1 LLRIKKSILYKKQN
15 LSSFKGALQA
25 STVMAFASF
34 GDAILYPLL
43 PVYGAEL
50 GFSAFFIGILLSVNR
65 FVRIISNTHIANL
78 INRIGMRKM
87 LLTTSILATITTFMY
102 GLQLGAIVFLIARIL
117 WGLSYSGLKIST
129 LNYASKAK
137 DKSGLAFGLTTAIKS
152 LGGLSVLFFGSK
164 LIALIGVQK
173 GLFIIAS
180 ISAFGIAF
188 AYSLPDIQSK
198 SKPVKT
204 KRTFYPSTMNL
215 MVFMLSLTI
224 DGITAVTLFNLIE
237 TSATTPEV
245 LVLVASYLFL
255 KKLFTLLFSIISG
268 FVSTKIKPKKMFSV
282 AVLFCIIGLFF
293 IAFGFTIT
301 GIITTFLFNTVVVT
315 FSPLVAIEFQ
325 KKDKNSLQAISS
337 VSTWWDLGAAL
348 GAFIG
353 IMAINY
359 LGTKN
364 LFLSLSIA
372 LTVLFIIYN
381 IQNVRANRSVKK
393 SL

>member
-1 LLRIKKSILYKKQN
+1 
-15 LSSFKGALQA
+15 
-25 STVMAFASF
+25 
-34 GDAILYPLL
+34 
-43 PVYGAEL
+43 
-50 GFSAFFIGILLSVNR
+50 
-65 FVRIISNTHIANL
+65 
-78 INRIGMRKM
+78 
-87 LLTTSILATITTFMY
+87 
-102 GLQLGAIVFLIARIL
+102 
-117 WGLSYSGLKIST
+117 
-129 LNYASKAK
+129 
-137 DKSGLAFGLTTAIKS
+137 
-152 LGGLSVLFFGSK
+152 
-164 LIALIGVQK
+164 
-173 GLFIIAS
+173 
-180 ISAFGIAF
+180 
-188 AYSLPDIQSK
+188 
-198 SKPVKT
+198 
-204 KRTFYPSTMNL
+204 MNL